1 MLTTTTQILL
11 VILGGI
17 MGFCLHG
24 IISPREPNVE
34 CYVIK
39 IPKEDDDDKEETE

>member
-1 MLTTTTQILL
+1 MIETTSQIIL

-24 IISPREPNVE
+24 IIAPEPNVE
-34 CYVIK
+34 CIVIK
-39 IPKEDDDDKEETE
+39 IPKEDDDDKE

>member
-1 MLTTTTQILL
+1 MIETTSQIIL

-24 IISPREPNVE
+24 IIAPEEPNVE
-34 CYVIK
+34 CIVIK
-39 IPKEDDDDKEETE
+39 IPKEDDDDKE